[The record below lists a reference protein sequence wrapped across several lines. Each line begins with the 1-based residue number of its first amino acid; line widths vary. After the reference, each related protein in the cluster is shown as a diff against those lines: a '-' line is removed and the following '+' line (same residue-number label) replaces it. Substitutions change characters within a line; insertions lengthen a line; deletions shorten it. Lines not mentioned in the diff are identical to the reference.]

1 VNRGPSD
8 LRNEFYA
15 LPPVARFERITVQR
29 ARKPFSA
36 CAARSQLMLEDPHH
50 LVQRL
55 ATRCRRVDALLV
67 QV

>member
-1 VNRGPSD
+1 MNRGPSD

-36 CAARSQLMLEDPHH
+36 CAAPERPLPD
-50 LVQRL
+50 
-55 ATRCRRVDALLV
+55 ARREISGSAKGK
-67 QV
+67 